1 MVLGR
6 LAAMDMM
13 SKSKE
18 YAIVDIETTGG
29 RAGRHRIT
37 EIGIVRFDGEKIL
50 DSYETLIN
58 PECNIPAGI
67 TELTGITQE
76 MVQDAPKFH
85 EVARKIVEMTDGA
98 VFVAHNVRFDYEF
111 IREEFRRLGY
121 AYSRQKLCTVRL
133 SRKVF
138 PGLASYSLGKLIA
151 HFGITVNARHRA
163 LADAMATTEL
173 LQMALGDGD
182 NTQDEINTLVNMG
195 IKETRLPK
203 QLTMEQIQDLPE
215 ECGVYYFHDQ
225 QGNVVYVGKSTN
237 IRKRIAQ
244 HFADTTSKGDE
255 IRKQVADITYEETG
269 SELVALLLE
278 SDEIKKL
285 QPNINR
291 AARAYRFS
299 HAIHTYINDRGYR
312 CFDVVRNTAQA
323 RKEMEII
330 SEYPS
335 ITRAKG
341 RLDYVRKQ
349 LELCSAFTHLFP
361 TKSACFHYHLKQCRG
376 ACAGKEEVSAYN
388 ERADMATEYLRT
400 VFDTDFL
407 LIDQGRNINEKAIV
421 LVRDGKYRGFCF
433 MEEDEAHD
441 LESIEL
447 ALRKCQAYPDTA
459 RIIQGFLNE
468 HPTVKMVVL

>member
-1 MVLGR
+1 
-6 LAAMDMM
+6 M

-29 RAGRHRIT
+29 RASRHRIT

-50 DSYETLIN
+50 DTYETLIN

-76 MVQDAPKFH
+76 MVSNAPKFH
-85 EVARKIVEMTDGA
+85 EVARKIVEMTEGA

-111 IREEFRRLGY
+111 LREEFRRLGFT
-121 AYSRQKLCTVRL
+121 YSRRKLCTVRL

-138 PGLASYSLGKLIA
+138 PGLPSYSLGKLIV

-163 LADAMATTEL
+163 LADAAATTEL
-173 LQMALGDGD
+173 LQMALSGE
-182 NTQDEINTLVNMG
+182 NSQDEVNTLVNMG

-203 QLTMEQIQDLPE
+203 NLSIEKIQDLPE

-225 QGNVVYVGKSTN
+225 LGNVVYVGKSTN

-244 HFADTTSKGDE
+244 HFADTTSKGTE

-323 RKEMEII
+323 RKELDVI

-376 ACAGKEEVSAYN
+376 ACAGKEEVAIYN
-388 ERADMATEYLRT
+388 DRADMAMEYLRT
-400 VFDTDFL
+400 VFDSDFL
-407 LIDQGRNINEKAIV
+407 LVDQGRNLNEKAVV
-421 LVRDGKYRGFCF
+421 LVREGKYQGFCF
-433 MEEDEAHD
+433 VNEDEAHD

-447 ALRKCQAYPDTA
+447 ALRRCKAYPDTA
-459 RIIQGFLNE
+459 RIIQRFMSD
-468 HPTVKMVVL
+468 HPAVKLVSLGD